1 MSEEKIISGVI
12 LVICFI
18 ALVVFIIVACIID
31 NNKNKAELTGFETYV
46 VQKYD
51 TFWAIYEERY
61 IDKVSYEKALHDFK
75 EDNNMKK
82 YDLQEGQKVWLR
94 IYK

>member
-1 MSEEKIISGVI
+1 MSEDKIISGIILMICFVLMVI
-12 LVICFI
+12 L
-18 ALVVFIIVACIID
+18 IIVGCLID
-31 NNKNKAELTGFETYV
+31 SKKEKLELTGFETYV

-61 IDKVSYEKALHDFK
+61 IGKVSYEKALHDFK

>member
-1 MSEEKIISGVI
+1 MSEEKIISAFI
-12 LVICFI
+12 LIICFV
-18 ALVVFIIVACIID
+18 LMVVFIIIACLID
-31 NNKNKAELTGFETYV
+31 SNKNKTELTGFETYTV
-46 VQKYD
+46 KKYD
-51 TFWAIYEERY
+51 TFWAIYEDRY
-61 IDKVSYEKALHDFK
+61 MGKVSYDKALSDFK